1 VTPSIWKP
9 LRLGATAI
17 APLLQALTAAA
28 ALCAGTAVASDRPF
42 LATNSAAAEEDDDNV
57 WSVESWFTRVGS
69 VRGLSLAPEYAF
81 NPTTSIQF
89 EYTRAHDRAAGAT
102 EQEFELEFKYLFN
115 HIARDGYGW
124 GIVPSLGFAKESGSG
139 WRYNSL
145 GLTLPYTLEL
155 WEREGALHLNVGVS
169 KSRDAR
175 REFHYSA
182 ALERQVFK
190 RTTLFG
196 EIARQGDA
204 TLLHGGV
211 RHWLKKEKF
220 AVDISALRSRAP
232 GSREH
237 GWVLGVG
244 WYDL

>member
-1 VTPSIWKP
+1 MRASIE
-9 LRLGATAI
+9 RTIRRTVAR
-17 APLLQALTAAA
+17 ALVLAAA
-28 ALCAGTAVASDRPF
+28 AICAGPAIAVDRPF
-42 LATNSAAAEEDDDNV
+42 LATNSAAAQEDDDKV
-57 WSVESWFTRVGS
+57 WSVESWFARVGNVHS
-69 VRGLSLAPEYAF
+69 TSIAPEYAF

-89 EYTRAHDRAAGAT
+89 EYTRARDRAAGST
-102 EQEFELEFKYLFN
+102 EQEFELEFKVLFN

-124 GIVPSLGFAKESGSG
+124 GIVPLLIFANESGAG
-139 WRYNSL
+139 WRYKSL

-155 WEREGALHLNVGVS
+155 WERDGALHLNVGAQ
-169 KSRDAR
+169 KARDAR

-190 RTTLFG
+190 RTSLFG
-196 EIARQGDA
+196 EFARQGDV

-232 GSREH
+232 GSREN
-237 GWVLGVG
+237 GWVLGLA